1 MNEPWLPT
9 FHADPML
16 LQPRKFGLASTNDG
30 SAYAANAMARYFAI
44 FEKKIDFIF
53 LVFFG
58 QFAALRWRSHQ
69 FIHHDRLVQLVKSI
83 PEEQHWIAAP
93 SHSIPDYYQCTN
105 FLINIRI
112 SYPGISYYFRQQ
124 RSPFIMLTLLLL
136 VVCSYH
142 QPCVASS
149 PSEVLAAFSR

>member
-53 LVFFG
+53 LVFFC
-58 QFAALRWRSHQ
+58 QFAALRSRV
-69 FIHHDRLVQLVKSI
+69 VQLVKSI

>member
-1 MNEPWLPT
+1 MSRWTNLGC
-9 FHADPML
+9 
-16 LQPRKFGLASTNDG
+16 QPSMQIQCCCNQGSLASPQPMMEAHTPRMQWQDILPFL
-30 SAYAANAMARYFAI
+30 R
-44 FEKKIDFIF
+44 KKSI
-53 LVFFG
+53 LFFW
-58 QFAALRWRSHQ
+58 FSFVNLLHYDWY
-69 FIHHDRLVQLVKSI
+69 LQLVKSI

-93 SHSIPDYYQCTN
+93 SHSIPDYYQCTK

-136 VVCSYH
+136 VACSYH

>member
-1 MNEPWLPT
+1 MQIQCCCN
-9 FHADPML
+9 
-16 LQPRKFGLASTNDG
+16 QGSLASPQPMMEAHTPRMQWQDILPFL
-30 SAYAANAMARYFAI
+30 R
-44 FEKKIDFIF
+44 KKSIY
-53 LVFFG
+53 FFG
-58 QFAALRWRSHQ
+58 FLLS
-69 FIHHDRLVQLVKSI
+69 ICCITIDDTKLVKSI

-93 SHSIPDYYQCTN
+93 SHSIPDYYQCTK